1 MSLYG
6 TLPPSLRARVS
17 APVLALSG
25 TVLMVGVGLTIL
37 WRYRLLAAFFASFG
51 FQVTAFVLALLAIIF
66 GCIQFW
72 DSRRHSEKMELIA
85 RSMSTR
91 YLGIFPKEMD
101 EIIDLIDLADKEL
114 IIISDFV
121 DYGAYSRPETYQRL
135 FDAVMRARDR
145 GVSVQWLV
153 YSEGPAQQTL
163 VNQFKDDFA
172 RISNDPKFINYFNY
186 WRGIDK
192 PHDHATFLPVSYT
205 HLDVYKRQVLSLRVR
220 HPQGALRVDIP
231 KAGAPIEVGGSPP
244 VTRDKIAPHAHHV
257 SEIAGLSSPR
267 NRDHRSAELKIPIAA
282 QNQGTLDLVELPSQR
297 TNDGHQRVFKRVELI
312 LIAEHKV
319 ERKRDIDGEPSYIL
333 GKFELVSIKDVSV
346 EVGRF
351 GSTYFFI
358 RQLDI

>member
-1 MSLYG
+1 
-6 TLPPSLRARVS
+6 
-17 APVLALSG
+17 
-25 TVLMVGVGLTIL
+25 MVGVGLTIL

-192 PHDHATFLPVSYT
+192 PHDHATFLQTLYGKENVFAGDL
-205 HLDVYKRQVLSLRVR
+205 LDKGVEIRTLSEKIWLFFFMQDKQDAVFLFEDIGAND
-220 HPQGALRVDIP
+220 QGLAFR
-231 KAGAPIEVGGSPP
+231 
-244 VTRDKIAPHAHHV
+244 TRDAKLVETFCGIFVRSWVKAPARDRTHRALQASQIAPSQA
-257 SEIAGLSSPR
+257 SRP
-267 NRDHRSAELKIPIAA
+267 
-282 QNQGTLDLVELPSQR
+282 LDRR
-297 TNDGHQRVFKRVELI
+297 T
-312 LIAEHKV
+312 
-319 ERKRDIDGEPSYIL
+319 
-333 GKFELVSIKDVSV
+333 
-346 EVGRF
+346 
-351 GSTYFFI
+351 
-358 RQLDI
+358 